1 MPTLVAGIHD
11 FTFDKTWMAGTSPA
25 MTQYGA
31 AMTSEPVAIDTD
43 VLVIGTG
50 AAGMYAAIEAARGGA
65 RVFMADRSLIGRGGA
80 TVMAQMTVAAALGEE
95 VPDAPR
101 HHYDDT
107 IAAGRGLCDEKLAR
121 LLCEEA
127 PAAIRELDAWGVGW
141 ARKTN
146 QITGNHITAITAP
159 GHDRA
164 RCVYVDF
171 INTGP
176 AVSKT
181 LRTVIARNQDIHKA
195 GDICIVDLVAD
206 SSGEIAGAVG
216 WHVGGGA
223 AVTIAAKATVLA
235 TGGLTRLYRR
245 NSASLN
251 MGGDGYALALRAG
264 AALIDMEFVQF
275 FPIGHL
281 APRLVGMDP
290 IMWDPFRYKLGGRLL
305 NGRTEEFTSRYGSD
319 EDGRYVLP
327 RDLATYAIIK
337 EVEAGRG
344 SPHGGAYLSF
354 EHCAAA
360 DLRAAF
366 GPVID
371 RLAANAIDLTRMPV
385 EVAPIAHYHMGGVV
399 ADAQMQT
406 ELPGLFAA
414 GEVVGGANGANRLSG
429 NAITEALAFGRRA
442 GASAAVHAKK
452 IARRTLAAGDTRAA
466 LDLMRNG
473 DGARS
478 GPNTAAMIA
487 RLQAIM
493 ADDVGPSRTG
503 TKLERALGGIAALAT
518 ELGERP
524 AATNG
529 GFDLQRLEWFDLRNM
544 LTVARAV
551 AQSALQRT
559 ESRGAHQREDFPQML
574 PQWQTHQRVRLA
586 GGALQIVAALLLAVL
601 VFSTAIAQAGELP
614 KRKPG
619 LWELHWCVNDAK
631 LMCIDD
637 ATDGKL
643 AAAYDPCGL
652 PLDFVFYAPQFTGDL
667 VCEAAVEP
675 GVKATSRSKITFTG
689 DTAYRIEVS
698 THFEPPLKG
707 EGEYSGGRDGKWMG
721 ECPADLQPGDLVIG
735 DEPKSTS
742 WKS

>member
-1 MPTLVAGIHD
+1 ML
-11 FTFDKTWMAGTSPA
+11 
-25 MTQYGA
+25 
-31 AMTSEPVAIDTD
+31 SEPIAIETD
-43 VLVIGTG
+43 VLVIGSG

-65 RVFMADRSLIGRGGA
+65 RVFMIDRSLIGRGGA
-80 TVMAQMTVAAALGEE
+80 TIMAQMTVAAALGEE

-107 IAAGRGLCDEKLAR
+107 IAAGRGLCDEELAE
-121 LLCEEA
+121 LLCADA
-127 PAAIRELDAWGVGW
+127 PACIRELDAWGVGW
-141 ARKTN
+141 ARKD
-146 QITGNHITAITAP
+146 GHITATAAP

-164 RCVYVDF
+164 RCGYVDF

-181 LRTVIARNQDIHKA
+181 LRTVIARNKDIRKA
-195 GDICIVDLVAD
+195 GDICIADLVAD
-206 SSGEIAGAVG
+206 GGGEITGAAG
-216 WHVGGGA
+216 WHVSSGA
-223 AVTIAAKATVLA
+223 PVTIAAKATVLA

-264 AALIDMEFVQF
+264 ASLIDMEFVQF

-305 NGRTEEFTSRYGSD
+305 NGRMEEFTSRYGSD
-319 EDGRYVLP
+319 EDGKYVLP

-354 EHCAAA
+354 EHCSAAA
-360 DLRAAF
+360 LRAAF

-371 RLAANAIDLTRMPV
+371 RLAANNIDLTGMAV

-399 ADAQMQT
+399 ADAAMQT

-429 NAITEALAFGRRA
+429 NAITEALVFGRRA
-442 GASAAVHAKK
+442 GRSAGDYAKK
-452 IARRTLAAGDTRAA
+452 IPRRELRLEDARAA
-466 LDLMRNG
+466 LDLVG
-473 DGARS
+473 DAGIGDAASNR
-478 GPNTAAMIA
+478 NTAAMIA

-493 ADDVGPSRTG
+493 ADEVGPLRSAA
-503 TKLERALGGIAALAT
+503 KLERAMAEIAALAD

-524 AATNG
+524 PAASG

-574 PQWQTHQRVRLA
+574 PQWRRHQRVRLA
-586 GGALQIVAALLLAVL
+586 GGALQLTGAPAAALA
-601 VFSTAIAQAGELP
+601 S
-614 KRKPG
+614 
-619 LWELHWCVNDAK
+619 
-631 LMCIDD
+631 
-637 ATDGKL
+637 
-643 AAAYDPCGL
+643 
-652 PLDFVFYAPQFTGDL
+652 
-667 VCEAAVEP
+667 
-675 GVKATSRSKITFTG
+675 
-689 DTAYRIEVS
+689 
-698 THFEPPLKG
+698 
-707 EGEYSGGRDGKWMG
+707 
-721 ECPADLQPGDLVIG
+721 
-735 DEPKSTS
+735 
-742 WKS
+742 